1 MVTLSWMKRLWSVNS
16 SQLPEKGMYR
26 EYWRKG
32 SFKSQLLTSLTWRN
46 VPLGGQT
53 WKKTEIRVVQ
63 IDSGVVMDSTT
74 ANNSE
79 AVLDSGAVIN
89 SDAIMDNWVNSER
102 HCVQSNC

>member
-1 MVTLSWMKRLWSVNS
+1 MDRL
-16 SQLPEKGMYR
+16 E
-26 EYWRKG
+26 
-32 SFKSQLLTSLTWRN
+32 
-46 VPLGGQT
+46 
-53 WKKTEIRVVQ
+53 KKTEIRVVQ